1 MNFLI
6 FIFILV
12 LVTTIWFFYRKQ
24 KNYKEYTESFE
35 YRRINTKRIQ
45 TEGATGQGETG
56 GKGVTGS
63 GTNGSDPGVKERTAI
78 VESNLELIKKS
89 NVEQKVLQQKQ
100 GPNFK
105 VATFAGNKFLPYTYD
120 QFINNFT
127 GLEIP
132 ENLLT
137 TNAKFIKNGDYQIID
152 FDQIPE
158 DRKDVFYGQS
168 PKLLNKAR
176 DQGICG
182 SCWSF
187 AAVACVEA
195 QIVKKFLSESPPY
208 VSVQY
213 YLDCVKRARGCLGG
227 FPIYVYQ
234 RMALDGFVPWDANVP
249 YIGETITCTVPFRKF
264 PIDFKGVI
272 MGSKTNFAFFDNKN
286 LMKAEK
292 YENLELIVPD
302 ASMIQKIKKLL
313 FNYGPL
319 GLLIYVDQKLPF
331 FQNGIYIAL
340 NTNKEGVKQW
350 PNHAVVIAG
359 YGMNVYGQDYWI
371 VRNSWGSEW
380 AEDGYIPLSTKS
392 YISGLNIPILDVL
405 PPVIDS
411 SATQPDEQK

>member
-1 MNFLI
+1 MNVVIFLFFLI
-6 FIFILV
+6 LLTTILFIF
-12 LVTTIWFFYRKQ
+12 RKQ
-24 KNYKEYTESFE
+24 KLYKEYLTRENYTGLKS
-35 YRRINTKRIQ
+35 KRIK
-45 TEGATGQGETG
+45 TEKLIADI
-56 GKGVTGS
+56 S
-63 GTNGSDPGVKERTAI
+63 GNNGNSNNDKGVKERTAV

-89 NVEQKVLQQKQ
+89 NIEQQALQQKL

-105 VATFAGNKFLPYTYD
+105 VATFAGNKFLPFTYE
-120 QFINNFT
+120 QFIINFT
-127 GLEIP
+127 GLNIP

-137 TNAKFIKNGDYQIID
+137 TSAKFIANGNYQLVD
-152 FDQIPE
+152 FERIPGTE
-158 DRKDVFYGQS
+158 DRKDIFYGLS
-168 PKLLNKAR
+168 PKLFNKAR
-176 DQGICG
+176 DQGTCG

-195 QIVKKFLSESPPY
+195 QIVKKFLSESPPF

-213 YLDCVKRARGCLGG
+213 YLDCVKRARGCEGG

-234 RMALDGFVPWDANVP
+234 RMAMDGFVPWEDNVP
-249 YIGETITCTVPFRKF
+249 YLGETITCTVPFKKF
-264 PIDFKGVI
+264 PINFKGVI
-272 MGSKTNFAFFDNKN
+272 MGSKTNFAYFDSRN
-286 LMKAEK
+286 LAEAEK

-302 ASMIQKIKKLL
+302 VSMIQKIKKLL

-340 NTNKEGVKQW
+340 NTNKDGVKQW

-392 YISGLNIPILDVL
+392 YISGLNIPILDQV
-405 PPVIDS
+405 PPLVEG
-411 SATQPDEQK
+411 SAEENT